1 MIQASLYVVAFMWTC
16 IWAYLYGFL
25 VTLGVDVPYTIIL
38 LFSIFYPFGG
48 FLNILVY
55 TRPKINALRK
65 RDEHLTWTQAF
76 IAVVKAGGEEP
87 ESLPPARRTSSGNSP
102 RNDTLNQ
109 TPATRTLNEN
119 DDAHGGSRR
128 SNKSSEGSNGDN
140 HKSKEDEAQPTTTCR
155 GSFLLFVDENI
166 SEESEEEFLEELGD
180 EEECKEEIKSTMKEW
195 RFIPK
200 EVGFLVEIEV
210 HNGIGQQPALED
222 DEKCVTEEFIPQ
234 IALRVVVNG

>member
-48 FLNILVY
+48 FFNILVY
-55 TRPKINALRK
+55 TRPKIKALRT
-65 RDEHLTWTQAF
+65 RNENLTWKQAF

-87 ESLPPARRTSSGNSP
+87 ESLPPARRNSSGSP
-102 RNDTLNQ
+102 RNDNQ
-109 TPATRTLNEN
+109 TPAATRTLNEN
-119 DDAHGGSRR
+119 NNAHGGSRR

-140 HKSKEDEAQPTTTCR
+140 HRSKEEYESQPTAKRR
-155 GSFLLFVDENI
+155 GSFLMDENI
-166 SEESEEEFLEELGD
+166 SEESEEEFLEELGRD
-180 EEECKEEIKSTMKEW
+180 EEECKEEIKSSMKEW
-195 RFIPK
+195 RFVPK

-210 HNGIGQQPALED
+210 ENDIGQQRPLEED
-222 DEKCVTEEFIPQ
+222 AKFEKD
-234 IALRVVVNG
+234 